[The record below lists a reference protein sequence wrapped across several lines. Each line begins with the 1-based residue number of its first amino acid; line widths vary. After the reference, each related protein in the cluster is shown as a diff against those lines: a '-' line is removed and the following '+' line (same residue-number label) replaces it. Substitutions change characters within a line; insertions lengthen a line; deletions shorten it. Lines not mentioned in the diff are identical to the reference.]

1 MATMQTPQLQKI
13 FSSGIQNERKET
25 RPTLTV
31 RAGETYTF
39 INISQVALNF
49 YSDFA
54 GTAHTTGVTTSG
66 NTSTVVMPSSAGI
79 LYYGNTPTTKAKIII
94 LENDDYLYHD
104 LFIDGERIRQTQ
116 YTISSD
122 EITIPASLVKAN
134 SIIDL
139 SLEM

>member
-1 MATMQTPQLQKI
+1 MV
-13 FSSGIQNERKET
+13 S
-25 RPTLTV
+25 
-31 RAGETYTF
+31 
-39 INISQVALNF
+39 LNF

-66 NTSTVVMPSSAGI
+66 NETTVVMPSSAGI
-79 LYYGNTPTTKAKIII
+79 LYYGSSPTNKAKIVI
-94 LENDDYLYHD
+94 LDNDDYLYHD

-139 SLEM
+139 EFRDVDATNDVSVYSVPDVHDPR